1 MSVETERGGR
11 GKWGGLVGLRR
22 GTGGRVEGECVSHWG
37 YILFVV
43 RLFCFK
49 ESGNVTK
56 NSITFFSLKGH
67 LKPSSHSL
75 GKGH

>member
-1 MSVETERGGR
+1 M
-11 GKWGGLVGLRR
+11 GLRR
-22 GTGGRVEGECVSHWG
+22 GTGGRVERECVSHWG

-56 NSITFFSLKGH
+56 NSITFFPKRA
-67 LKPSSHSL
+67 PQT
-75 GKGH
+75 